1 MSKDPHSQHGNL
13 EINLST
19 GPERWPKSVSDRPD
33 DGGPLDASRDQ
44 APPLPSRPH
53 DHQLLTPTGSLRKPK
68 LQSRATTAVS
78 LTDIQSSAQGDVPH
92 WNETAAIR
100 GGPSRAVSRQPSL
113 SSLARPKSRRPSDS
127 LDVASV
133 KSFISHSPTIQPSVE
148 TETLL
153 EDALDTAQES
163 IFQDSDEGYKDT
175 GLLKDSDFATRFEK
189 EFVELESLQESG
201 ATEEELHAVW
211 SQKLKHFL
219 VLSSAGKPIWS
230 RHGDDQLIS
239 ETIGI
244 VQTIISIYQDTQDT
258 LKSFVAG
265 EARFVVLSKGHLYL
279 VAISRLSESDTQLR
293 SQLEGLY
300 TQILSTLTLPNMERL
315 FLNRPSTDLRRPLQG
330 TETLLAALADG
341 FTRGSPST
349 LLSALE
355 SLRIRKTHRV
365 AINNTLVRVRD
376 PNLLYGLVIAGSR
389 LVSVIRPRKHSL
401 HPGDLHLIFNML
413 FEARAV
419 RAAGGENWVPLCLP
433 GFNHT
438 GYIYMYVSFTDSDAV
453 TQGDGSEIDSKQNA
467 DVAVVL
473 ISTSKESFHD
483 LRVMRD
489 NLMDQIQK
497 AKITKEKSLLDVIN
511 ISAKVERPSCTK
523 IAPGTPIRHFLFKSR
538 THVQFVMPSA
548 APLFSTPSQ
557 WRRLIS
563 RYAGLHAAVHGAKS
577 SGAGNVKV
585 IHSVYERG
593 DSGLAWV
600 ASSFEIYAIAA
611 EGASKAAVAKG
622 AEAIVRWAKQEEERL
637 FLVGG
642 AVSSL
647 LRIVHQHMLM
657 FVIQIF

>member
-1 MSKDPHSQHGNL
+1 MSKDPHSHHENL
-13 EINLST
+13 EAILST
-19 GPERWPKSVSDRPD
+19 SSERPFAANSASDRHD
-33 DGGPLDASRDQ
+33 NDGPLDASRDPTP
-44 APPLPSRPH
+44 PPLPPRPH
-53 DHQLLTPTGSLRKPK
+53 DPQLLTPTGSLRKPK

-78 LTDIQSSAQGDVPH
+78 LTDVQSSAQRDVAH
-92 WNETAAIR
+92 RNETAPNH
-100 GGPSRAVSRQPSL
+100 GTPSRVVSRQSSL
-113 SSLARPKSRRPSDS
+113 SSLAPPKSRKHSDS
-127 LDVASV
+127 FDVASV
-133 KSFISHSPTIQPSVE
+133 KSFVSHSPTARPSGG

-153 EDALDTAQES
+153 EDALDRTEES
-163 IFQDSDEGYKDT
+163 IFQDSEEDFEENR
-175 GLLKDSDFATRFEK
+175 LLKDSQFAARFEK
-189 EFVELESLQESG
+189 EFVELERLQEAC
-201 ATEEELHAVW
+201 ATDEELHAAW

-244 VQTIISIYQDTQDT
+244 VQTIISFYQDMQDT

-265 EARFVVLSKGHLYL
+265 DARFVVLSKGHLYL

-300 TQILSTLTLPNMERL
+300 MQILSTLTLPNMERL

-376 PNLLYGLVIAGSR
+376 PSLLYGLLIAGSR

-401 HPGDLHLIFNML
+401 HPVDLHLIFNML
-413 FEARAV
+413 FEAKAV
-419 RAAGGENWVPLCLP
+419 RAGGGENWVPLCLP
-433 GFNHT
+433 GFNNT
-438 GYIYMYVSFTDSDAV
+438 GYVYMYVSFLNTDTV
-453 TQGDGSEIDSKQNA
+453 VHREGGGDDTEQSP

-473 ISTSKESFHD
+473 ISTSKESFYD

-489 NLMDQIQK
+489 HLIDQFQK
-497 AKITKEKSLLDVIN
+497 AKVTKDRSLLDVIHN
-511 ISAKVERPSCTK
+511 SAKVERPSCTE

-548 APLFSTPSQ
+548 SPLFSTRSQ

-563 RYAGLHAAVHGAKS
+563 RYAGLHAAVHGAKW

-600 ASSFEIYAIAA
+600 ASSFELYAIAA

-622 AEAIVRWAKQEEERL
+622 AERIVRWARQEEERL

-642 AVSSL
+642 A
-647 LRIVHQHMLM
+647 
-657 FVIQIF
+657 IF